1 MNNPM
6 STSKINFTNQLF
18 LSVLFVLLTH
28 FVNGQQNS
36 WTLQQCIEV
45 GLENNISIKIQ
56 QLEVKR
62 TQKVKLSMLN
72 ELLPVVNLFGS
83 QSYNFGSTID
93 PGTNARVSSN
103 IQYDNF
109 YLNAQMNLLDFGAI
123 ANTQKTKLTVEI
135 AKAEQEIIEN
145 EYKLQILDSYFRA
158 LFTQELV
165 KIEEEQL
172 KNTRTNLERIS
183 KEVEIGSKPKSDL
196 YDIQL
201 NFSKE
206 EKRIIESKQLSVIQK
221 TQLFQLLNYPGLQ
234 VENIHLETEL
244 KANETV
250 NSEITNPKITAAKLV
265 FEKDKKEIRFQQAN
279 NLPSISTFYQFSS
292 FYYKPL
298 NQPETIVDDFNDQLS
313 NNKNQQV
320 GLQLNVPVFNGFKNN
335 KNISAAKIEVE
346 KSKYRIEDENLKIT
360 QQLEIEDKNKDNYI
374 KLQEKL
380 IEVTTFA
387 NASFTTTQAKFVSG
401 KIDIFSYS
409 AAQNN
414 LLTSKYDELKNTLLI
429 QFTNYK
435 MNLIRSN
442 SL

>member
-1 MNNPM
+1 MIIIEKTLV
-6 STSKINFTNQLF
+6 SFLLFFSVQL
-18 LSVLFVLLTH
+18 L
-28 FVNGQQNS
+28 NGQETIWN
-36 WTLQQCIEV
+36 LQKCINV

-62 TQKVKLSMLN
+62 TQKAKLSMLN
-72 ELLPVVNLFGS
+72 EMLPIVNLFGS

-93 PGTNARVSSN
+93 PGTNGRVSSN

-123 ANTQKTKLTVEI
+123 ANTQKTKLNVEI

-145 EYKLQILDSYFRA
+145 EYKLQILDSYYRA

-172 KNTRTNLERIS
+172 KNTRNNLERIT

-201 NFSKE
+201 NFSKD

-234 VENIHLETEL
+234 IENIQLETEL
-244 KANETV
+244 IQIESLD
-250 NSEITNPKITAAKLV
+250 SEITNPKIKAAKLV
-265 FEKDKKEIRFQQAN
+265 FEKDKKEVHFQQAN
-279 NLPSISTFYQFSS
+279 NLPSLSTFYQFSS

-298 NQPETIVDDFNDQLS
+298 NQTEILVDDFNNQLN

-320 GLQLNVPVFNGFKNN
+320 GLQLTIPVFNGFKNN
-335 KNISAAKIEVE
+335 KNSSAAKIEVE
-346 KSKYRIEDENLKIT
+346 KSNYKIEDENLKIT
-360 QQLEIEDKNKDNYI
+360 QQLELEEKNKDNYLY
-374 KLQEKL
+374 LQEKL
-380 IEVTTFA
+380 VEVTTFA
-387 NASFTTTQAKFVSG
+387 KASFITTQVKFISG

-409 AAQNN
+409 SAQNN
-414 LLTSKYDELKNTLLI
+414 LLTSKYDELKNSLLI
-429 QFTNYK
+429 QFTTYK

>member
-1 MNNPM
+1 MI
-6 STSKINFTNQLF
+6 SIEKTLVSFLLF
-18 LSVLFVLLTH
+18 FSVQWI
-28 FVNGQQNS
+28 NGQETIWN
-36 WTLQQCIEV
+36 LQKCINV

-62 TQKVKLSMLN
+62 SYKAKLSMVN
-72 ELLPVVNLFGS
+72 EMLPSVNLFGS

-93 PGTNARVSSN
+93 PGTNGRVSSN

-123 ANTQKTKLTVEI
+123 ANTQKTKLNVEI

-165 KIEEEQL
+165 KIEEQQL
-172 KNTRTNLERIS
+172 ENTRNNLERIT
-183 KEVEIGSKPKSDL
+183 KEVEIGSKTKSDL

-201 NFSKE
+201 NFSKD

-234 VENIHLETEL
+234 IENIQLETEL
-244 KANETV
+244 IQIESLD
-250 NSEITNPKITAAKLV
+250 SEITNPKIKAAKLV
-265 FEKDKKEIRFQQAN
+265 FEKDKKEVRFQQAN
-279 NLPSISTFYQFSS
+279 KLPSLSTFYQFSS

-298 NQPETIVDDFNDQLS
+298 NQPEILVDDFNNQLN

-320 GLQLNVPVFNGFKNN
+320 GLQLTIPVFNGFKNN
-335 KNISAAKIEVE
+335 KNSSAAKIEVE
-346 KSKYRIEDENLKIT
+346 KSNYKIEVENLKIT
-360 QQLEIEDKNKDNYI
+360 QQLELEEKNKDNYLYLQK
-374 KLQEKL
+374 KLV
-380 IEVTTFA
+380 EVANFA
-387 NASFTTTQAKFVSG
+387 KASFITTQAKFISG
-401 KIDIFSYS
+401 KIDVFSYS
-409 AAQNN
+409 AAQYN
-414 LLTSKYDELKNTLLI
+414 LLTSKYDELKNSLLI
-429 QFTNYK
+429 QFTTYK
-435 MNLIRSN
+435 INLIRSN